1 MDGRSWSSSGPKGAW
16 PPEEMAV
23 FGGGGGAFRWT
34 YAVLAVA
41 AVLFLVAFLTKWFR
55 ELPAVRR

>member
-1 MDGRSWSSSGPKGAW
+1 
-16 PPEEMAV
+16 MAV

>member
-1 MDGRSWSSSGPKGAW
+1 
-16 PPEEMAV
+16 MAV

-34 YAVLAVA
+34 YPVLAVA